1 MKAFRQTKTCPTP
14 VAGTRILPFPT
25 GFFWG
30 NATAAH
36 QCEGGNTNNQWHR
49 WEQQGH
55 ILSGDSCGAA
65 CDWWQ
70 RAEVDFE
77 LAEQMG
83 NNALRL
89 SLEWSRIEPQEGRW
103 DSSALERYRVLLG
116 DLRRRQIRPMVT
128 LHHFTEP
135 LWFVDR
141 GGFAGA
147 ANRALFVRYVTYVVS
162 QLQDLCD
169 FWITFNEPN
178 IYAVLGYLL
187 GYFPPGEHDLKRA
200 LLVVR
205 TMLQAHVEAFYA
217 IRALQPEAHIGYC
230 LHYRLF
236 DPARP
241 LWLPDVAAAAFQEEG
256 LNWMLLK
263 AAETGHFSFPF
274 NLALEPLEHAPGTRT
289 YHGVNYYTREMVQFD
304 IKRPSELFARRFHRP
319 GALMNDPGREG
330 SFGEI
335 YPYGLYR
342 VLKAISRR
350 TRGKT
355 PLYIT
360 ENGFND
366 ARDDRRPRAIL
377 EHLAQVQR
385 AIQEGIPVRG
395 YLHWTLTDNFEW
407 TEGWGARFG
416 LIELNQHTQQR
427 TPRGSASLF
436 GEICRANAITE
447 EIVEHYAPEAMDT
460 IFRATE
466 KVRRTHAV

>member
-1 MKAFRQTKTCPTP
+1 MRAFQQTKACS
-14 VAGTRILPFPT
+14 VSKAGTRILPFPAD
-25 GFFWG
+25 FFWG
-30 NATAAH
+30 NATASY

-55 ILSGDSCGAA
+55 ILSGDRCGAA

-70 RAEVDFE
+70 QAEVDFD

-89 SLEWSRIEPQEGRW
+89 SLEWSRVEPEEGHW
-103 DSSALERYRVLLG
+103 DSSAIERYRMLLS
-116 DLRRRQIRPMVT
+116 DLRRRQITPMVT

-141 GGFAGA
+141 GGFANA
-147 ANRALFVRYVTYVVS
+147 DNRALFVRYVTYVVS

-187 GYFPPGEHDLKRA
+187 GYFPPGEHDLKRT

-205 TMLQAHVEAFYA
+205 TLLQAHIEAFYA
-217 IRALQPEAHIGYC
+217 IRALQPEARIGYC
-230 LHYRLF
+230 LHYRLL

-256 LNWMLLK
+256 LNWTVLK
-263 AAETGHFSFPF
+263 AAETGRFSFPF
-274 NLALEPLEHAPGTRT
+274 NIALEPLARAPGTRT

-304 IKRPSELFARRFHRP
+304 ITRPGELFARRFHRP
-319 GALMNDPGREG
+319 GAVMNDPGREA

-342 VLKAISRR
+342 VLKAISKR
-350 TRGKT
+350 TRDKI

-377 EHLAQVQR
+377 EHLAQIHR
-385 AIQEGIPVRG
+385 ALQEGIPVRG

-407 TEGWGARFG
+407 AEGWGPRFG
-416 LIELNQHTQQR
+416 LVELNQHTQKR

-447 EIVEHYAPEAMDT
+447 EIVEHYAPDAMDT
-460 IFRATE
+460 IFPVTLEASS
-466 KVRRTHAV
+466 KI